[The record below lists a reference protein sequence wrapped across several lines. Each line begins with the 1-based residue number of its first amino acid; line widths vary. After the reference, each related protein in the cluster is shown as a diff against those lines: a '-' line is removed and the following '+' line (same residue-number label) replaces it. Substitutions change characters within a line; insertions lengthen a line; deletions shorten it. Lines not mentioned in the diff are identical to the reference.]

1 MPDFEVVGLGSISD
15 LSSVGG
21 SSDLD
26 VQIRG
31 ERGGGGGEGRSVNQ
45 PPRQGGLALTPKNI
59 CSALGASVWSK
70 NKGATP
76 RAPPLDPPLYQ
87 PLGVL

>member
-31 ERGGGGGEGRSVNQ
+31 ERGGGGGGARSSR
-45 PPRQGGLALTPKNI
+45 P
-59 CSALGASVWSK
+59 
-70 NKGATP
+70 
-76 RAPPLDPPLYQ
+76 
-87 PLGVL
+87 